1 MLMKAQKSF
10 NGVKNLL
17 DGGKFNDPLTQIH
30 WKVYYACKK
39 FLSEFGNNF
48 FKWFYYTNIFFWLM
62 LNLGFFQGLKC
73 HKLVSQKSRILFYG
87 LRMNG
92 EYKKAIITS
101 PL

>member
-1 MLMKAQKSF
+1 
-10 NGVKNLL
+10 
-17 DGGKFNDPLTQIH
+17 
-30 WKVYYACKK
+30 
-39 FLSEFGNNF
+39 
-48 FKWFYYTNIFFWLM
+48 M